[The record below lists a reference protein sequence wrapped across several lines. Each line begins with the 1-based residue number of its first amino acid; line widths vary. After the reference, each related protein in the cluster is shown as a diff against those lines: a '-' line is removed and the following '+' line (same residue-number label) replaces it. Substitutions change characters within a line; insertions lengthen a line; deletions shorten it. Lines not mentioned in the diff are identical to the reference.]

1 MEDSMYLT
9 KTREITRIGFVSTRF
24 QGTDGVSLETWKWN
38 EVLTGLGY
46 ETFFFS
52 GKSDWFPERS
62 HVVEEAFFRHPRV
75 LELHD
80 EIFDRTTRRRGLTAE
95 VGEIKGLLKAKL
107 YDFVK
112 TFDIDALIVEN
123 AFAIPVNIPLGV
135 ALAELVAEMEM
146 PTVAHNHDFAWERQR
161 FMTGCAEDYI
171 VRAFPPRLHSI
182 YHVVINSEAMRQLAF
197 RCGISSIMIPN
208 VWDFDASPVVGD
220 DYNATLRDELGIGND
235 QVLFLQP
242 TRIVA
247 RKGIESAIELVARY
261 NALSGDRQGKLLIS
275 HPDLDEGD
283 EYQLRVIDYAQF
295 MHVDLIVRPDLIGVD
310 RGIRK
315 DGGKVYSLW
324 DTYVRS
330 DFVTYPST
338 YEGFGNAFLEA
349 IFYRKPILVNRY
361 AIYAQDIEPL
371 GFKTTVMD
379 GYVTDAVVKDVARV
393 LSDPVEARK
402 RVAENFAIGKH
413 YLSYELLRRRLPII
427 FMNFGSVS

>member
-1 MEDSMYLT
+1 MYLT
-9 KTREITRIGFVSTRF
+9 RTREITRIGFVSTRF

-38 EVLTGLGY
+38 DVLTELGY

-62 HVVEEAFFRHPRV
+62 RVVPEAFFGFPAV
-75 LELHD
+75 KELHD
-80 EIFDRTTRRRGLTAE
+80 EIFDRSTRRRGLTAE
-95 VGEIKGLLKAKL
+95 VGEIKGRLKAAL
-107 YDFVK
+107 YEFVK
-112 TFDIDALIVEN
+112 EFSIDVLIVEN
-123 AFAIPVNIPLGV
+123 AFAIPMNIPLGV
-135 ALAELVAEMEM
+135 AIAELVAEMEM
-146 PTVAHNHDFAWERQR
+146 PTIAHNHDFAWERQR

-182 YHVVINSEAMRQLAF
+182 YHVVINSEARRQLAF
-197 RCGISSIMIPN
+197 RCGISSIMVPN
-208 VWDFDASPVVGD
+208 VWDFDSEPVVADEYNDGLRAELEIGD
-220 DYNATLRDELGIGND
+220 DE
-235 QVLFLQP
+235 VLFLQP

-261 NALSGDRQGKLLIS
+261 SKLTGGLKRGKLLIS

-283 EYQLRVIDYAQF
+283 EYQTRVLDYAKF
-295 MHVDLIVRPDLIGVD
+295 MNVDLIVRPDLIAVE
-310 RGIRK
+310 RGARA

-324 DTYVRS
+324 DAYVRS

-371 GFKTTVMD
+371 GFRTTVMD

-393 LSDPVEARK
+393 LSDPVEERK
-402 RVAENFAIGKH
+402 RVAENFAIGRK

-427 FMNFGSVS
+427 FMNFGAVS

>member
-1 MEDSMYLT
+1 MYLT
-9 KTREITRIGFVSTRF
+9 RTRDITRVGFVSTRF

-38 EVLTGLGY
+38 EVLTELGY

-62 HVVEEAFFRHPRV
+62 RVAPEAFFGHPQV
-75 LELHD
+75 KELHD
-80 EIFDRTTRRRGLTAE
+80 EIFDRSTRRRGLTAE
-95 VGEIKGLLKAKL
+95 VGEIKGRLKAAL
-107 YDFVK
+107 YEFVK
-112 TFDIDALIVEN
+112 DFSIDVLIVEN
-123 AFAIPVNIPLGV
+123 AFAIPMNIPLGV
-135 ALAELVAEMEM
+135 AIAELVAEMEM
-146 PTVAHNHDFAWERQR
+146 PTIAHNHDFAWERQR

-182 YHVVINSEAMRQLAF
+182 NHVVINSEARRQLAF
-197 RCGISSIMIPN
+197 RCGISSVMIPN
-208 VWDFDASPVVGD
+208 VWDFDSEPVVAD
-220 DYNATLRDELGIGND
+220 DYNAGLRAELEIADDE
-235 QVLFLQP
+235 VLFLQP

-261 NALSGDRQGKLLIS
+261 SRLTGGPRKGKLLIS
-275 HPDLDEGD
+275 HPVLDEGD
-283 EYQLRVIDYAQF
+283 EYQKRVLDYAKF
-295 MHVDLIVRPDLIGVD
+295 MNVELIVRPDLIDVE
-310 RGIRK
+310 RGTRT

-324 DTYVRS
+324 DAYVRS

-371 GFKTTVMD
+371 GFRTTVMD
-379 GYVTDAVVKDVARV
+379 GYVTDEVVKDVARV
-393 LSDPVEARK
+393 LSDPVEERK
-402 RVAENFAIGKH
+402 RVAENFAIGRK

-427 FMNFGSVS
+427 FMNFGAVS

>member
-1 MEDSMYLT
+1 MYLT
-9 KTREITRIGFVSTRF
+9 RTREITRVGFVSTRF

-38 EVLTGLGY
+38 EVLTELGY

-62 HVVEEAFFRHPRV
+62 RVVGEAFFGFPAV
-75 LELHD
+75 KELHE
-80 EIFDRTTRRRGLTAE
+80 EIFDRSTRRRGLTAE
-95 VGEIKGLLKAKL
+95 VGEIKGRLKAAL
-107 YDFVK
+107 YEFVK
-112 TFDIDALIVEN
+112 EFSIDVLIVEN
-123 AFAIPVNIPLGV
+123 AFAIPMHIPLGV
-135 ALAELVAEMEM
+135 AIAELVAEMEM
-146 PTVAHNHDFAWERQR
+146 PTIAHNHDFAWERQR

-182 YHVVINSEAMRQLAF
+182 YHVVINSEARRQLAF
-197 RCGISSIMIPN
+197 RCGISSIMVPN
-208 VWDFDASPVVGD
+208 VWDFDSEPVVADEYNAALRAELEIGD
-220 DYNATLRDELGIGND
+220 DE
-235 QVLFLQP
+235 VLFLQP

-261 NALSGDRQGKLLIS
+261 SKLIGGPRRGKLLIS

-283 EYQLRVIDYAQF
+283 EYQTRVLDYAKF
-295 MHVDLIVRPDLIGVD
+295 MNVELIVRPDLIGVE
-310 RGIRK
+310 RGTRP

-324 DTYVRS
+324 DAYVRS

-371 GFKTTVMD
+371 GFRTTVMD

-393 LSDPVEARK
+393 LTDPMEARK
-402 RVAENFAIGKH
+402 RVAENFAIGRK
-413 YLSYELLRRRLPII
+413 YLSYELLRRRLPVI
-427 FMNFGSVS
+427 FMNFGDVS

>member
-1 MEDSMYLT
+1 MYLT
-9 KTREITRIGFVSTRF
+9 KTRDIVRVGFVSTRL

-38 EVLTGLGY
+38 EVLTELGY

-52 GKSDWFPERS
+52 GMSDWFPERS
-62 HVVEEAFFRHPRV
+62 HVVEEAFFKHPRV
-75 LELHD
+75 LELHE
-80 EIFDRTTRRRGLTAE
+80 EIFDSSTRRRGLTAE
-95 VGEIKGLLKAKL
+95 VGEIKGMLKAKL
-107 YDFVK
+107 YEFVK

-123 AFAIPVNIPLGV
+123 AFAIPVHIPLGV
-135 ALAELVAEMEM
+135 ALAELVAELEM
-146 PTVAHNHDFAWERQR
+146 PTIAHNHDFAWERQR

-171 VRAFPPRLHSI
+171 VRAFPPRLHSV

-197 RCGISSIMIPN
+197 RCGIASVMIPN
-208 VWDFDASPVVGD
+208 VWNFDEAPVVAD
-220 DYNATLRDELGIGND
+220 DYNADFRAELGMDND
-235 QVLFLQP
+235 EVLFLQP
-242 TRIVA
+242 TRIIA

-261 NALSGDRQGKLLIS
+261 NAMSGGERKGRLLIS
-275 HPDLDEGD
+275 HPGLDEGD
-283 EYQLRVIDYAQF
+283 EYQTRIIDYARF
-295 MHVDLIVRPDLIGVD
+295 MEVDMIVRPDLIGIG
-310 RGIRK
+310 RGTRP

-324 DTYVRS
+324 DTYVQS

-379 GYVTDAVVKDVARV
+379 GYITEAVVKDVSRV

-413 YLSYELLRRRLPII
+413 YLSYEVLRRRLPMI

>member
-1 MEDSMYLT
+1 MYLT
-9 KTREITRIGFVSTRF
+9 RIRDITRVGFVSTRF

-38 EVLTGLGY
+38 EVLTELGY

-62 HVVEEAFFRHPRV
+62 RVVEEAFFGFPAV
-75 LELHD
+75 KELHD
-80 EIFDRTTRRRGLTAE
+80 EIFDRSTRRRGLTAE
-95 VGEIKGLLKAKL
+95 VGEIKGRLKAAL
-107 YDFVK
+107 YEFVK
-112 TFDIDALIVEN
+112 EFSIDVLIVEN
-123 AFAIPVNIPLGV
+123 AFAIPMNIPLGV

-146 PTVAHNHDFAWERQR
+146 PTIAHNHDFAWERQR

-182 YHVVINSEAMRQLAF
+182 YHVVINSEARRQLAF
-197 RCGISSIMIPN
+197 RCGISSIMVPN
-208 VWDFDASPVVGD
+208 VWDFDSEPVVAD
-220 DYNATLRDELGIGND
+220 EYNAGLRAELEITDDE
-235 QVLFLQP
+235 VLFLQP

-261 NALSGDRQGKLLIS
+261 SKLTGGTKRGKLLIS
-275 HPDLDEGD
+275 HPDLDEGN
-283 EYQLRVIDYAQF
+283 EYQIRVLEYAKF
-295 MHVDLIVRPDLIGVD
+295 MNVELIVRPDLIAVE
-310 RGIRK
+310 RGTRP
-315 DGGKVYSLW
+315 DGGKIYSLW
-324 DTYVRS
+324 DAYVRS

-371 GFKTTVMD
+371 GFRTTVMD

-393 LSDPVEARK
+393 LSDPVEERK
-402 RVAENFAIGKH
+402 RVAENFAIGKK
-413 YLSYELLRRRLPII
+413 YLSYELLRRRLPVI
-427 FMNFGSVS
+427 FMNFGAVS

>member
-1 MEDSMYLT
+1 MYLT
-9 KTREITRIGFVSTRF
+9 RARDITRVGFVSTRF

-38 EVLTGLGY
+38 QVLTELGY

-52 GKSDWFPERS
+52 GKSDWYPERS
-62 HVVEEAFFRHPRV
+62 RVVEEAFFGYPSV
-75 LELHD
+75 KELHK
-80 EIFDRTTRRRGLTAE
+80 EIFDRSTRRRGLTAE
-95 VGEIKGLLKAKL
+95 VGEIKGRLKSAL
-107 YDFVK
+107 YEFVK
-112 TFDIDALIVEN
+112 EFGIDVLIVEN
-123 AFAIPVNIPLGV
+123 AFAIPMHIPLGI

-146 PTVAHNHDFAWERQR
+146 PTIAHNHDFAWERQR

-182 YHVVINSEAMRQLAF
+182 YHVVINSEARRQLAF

-208 VWDFDASPVVGD
+208 VWDFDEEPVKAD
-220 DYNATLRDELGIGND
+220 EYNAGLRAELGLAD
-235 QVLFLQP
+235 DDALFLQP

-261 NALSGDRQGKLLIS
+261 NKLMGGSQRGRLLIS

-283 EYQLRVIDYAQF
+283 EYQRRVLDYAAF
-295 MHVDLIVRPDLIGVD
+295 MEVELIVRPDLIDVE
-310 RGIRK
+310 RRRRA

-324 DTYVRS
+324 DAYVRS

-349 IFYRKPILVNRY
+349 VFYRKPILVNRY

-371 GFKTTVMD
+371 GFRTTVMD

-393 LSDPVEARK
+393 LSDPVEERK
-402 RVAENFAIGKH
+402 RVAENFAIGKK
-413 YLSYELLRRRLPII
+413 YLSYELLRRRLPVA
-427 FMNFGSVS
+427 FMSFGAVS

>member
-1 MEDSMYLT
+1 MYLT
-9 KTREITRIGFVSTRF
+9 KTREITRVGFVSTRF

-38 EVLTGLGY
+38 EVLTELGY

-52 GKSDWFPERS
+52 GMSDWFPERS
-62 HVVEEAFFRHPRV
+62 MVVEDAFFGQPRV
-75 LELHD
+75 KELHD
-80 EIFDRTTRRRGLTAE
+80 EIFDRSTRRRGLTAE
-95 VGEIKGLLKAKL
+95 VGEIKGRIKAKL

-112 TFDIDALIVEN
+112 EFDIDVLIVEN
-123 AFAIPVNIPLGV
+123 AFAIPMHIPLGI

-146 PTVAHNHDFAWERQR
+146 PTIAHNHDFAWERQR

-171 VRAFPPRLHSI
+171 VRAFPPRLHSV
-182 YHVVINSEAMRQLAF
+182 YHVVINSEARRQLAF
-197 RCGISSIMIPN
+197 RCGISSVMIPN
-208 VWDFDASPVVGD
+208 VWDFDAEPTEAD
-220 DYNATLRDELGIGND
+220 PYNGSLRSELGMGD
-235 QVLFLQP
+235 EEVLFLQP

-261 NALSGDRQGKLLIS
+261 NDMVGPSQKGRLLIS
-275 HPDLDEGD
+275 HPVLDEGN
-283 EYQLRVIDYAQF
+283 EYQHRVLDYAKY
-295 MHVDLIVRPDLIGVD
+295 MDVELIVRPDLIDVN
-310 RGIRK
+310 RGTRQ

-324 DTYVRS
+324 DTYVQA

-371 GFKTTVMD
+371 GFRTTVMD

-393 LSDPVEARK
+393 LSDPMEERK
-402 RVAENFAIGKH
+402 RVAENFAIGKR
-413 YLSYELLRRRLPII
+413 YLSYEVLRRRLPTL
-427 FMNFGSVS
+427 FMNFGAVS

>member
-1 MEDSMYLT
+1 MYLT
-9 KTREITRIGFVSTRF
+9 KTREITRVGFVSTRF

-38 EVLTGLGY
+38 EVLTELGY

-52 GKSDWFPERS
+52 GLSDWFPERS
-62 HVVEEAFFRHPRV
+62 MVVEDAFFGQPRV
-75 LELHD
+75 KELHD
-80 EIFDRTTRRRGLTAE
+80 EIFDRSTRRRGLTAE
-95 VGEIKGLLKAKL
+95 VGEIKGGLKAKL

-112 TFDIDALIVEN
+112 EFNIDVLIVEN
-123 AFAIPVNIPLGV
+123 AFAIPMHIPLGI
-135 ALAELVAEMEM
+135 ALAELVAELEM

-171 VRAFPPRLHSI
+171 VRAFPPRLHSV
-182 YHVVINSEAMRQLAF
+182 YHVVINSEARRQLAF
-197 RCGISSIMIPN
+197 RCGISSVMIPN
-208 VWDFDASPVVGD
+208 VWDFDAEPAQAD
-220 DYNATLRDELGIGND
+220 AYNASLRSDLGMGDEE
-235 QVLFLQP
+235 VLFLQP

-261 NALSGDRQGKLLIS
+261 NDMVSPSQKGRLLIS
-275 HPDLDEGD
+275 HPVLDEGN
-283 EYQLRVIDYAQF
+283 EYQHRVLDYAKY
-295 MHVDLIVRPDLIGVD
+295 MDVELIVRPDLIDVN
-310 RGIRK
+310 RGARP

-324 DTYVRS
+324 DTYVHA

-371 GFKTTVMD
+371 GFRTTVMD

-393 LSDPVEARK
+393 LSDPMEERK
-402 RVAENFAIGKH
+402 RVAENFAIGKR
-413 YLSYELLRRRLPII
+413 YLSYEVLRRRLPTL
-427 FMNFGSVS
+427 FMNFGAVS

>member
-1 MEDSMYLT
+1 MYLT
-9 KTREITRIGFVSTRF
+9 RIRDITRVGFVSTRF

-38 EVLTGLGY
+38 EVLTELGY

-62 HVVEEAFFRHPRV
+62 RVVEEAFFGFPAV
-75 LELHD
+75 KELHD
-80 EIFDRTTRRRGLTAE
+80 EIFDRSTRRRGLTAE
-95 VGEIKGLLKAKL
+95 VGEIKGRLKAAL
-107 YDFVK
+107 YEFVK
-112 TFDIDALIVEN
+112 EFSIDVLIVEN
-123 AFAIPVNIPLGV
+123 AFAIPMNIPLGV

-146 PTVAHNHDFAWERQR
+146 PTIAHNHDFAWERQR

-182 YHVVINSEAMRQLAF
+182 YHVVINSEARRQLAF
-197 RCGISSIMIPN
+197 RCGISSIMVPN
-208 VWDFDASPVVGD
+208 VWDFDSEPVVAD
-220 DYNATLRDELGIGND
+220 EYNAGLRAELEITDDE
-235 QVLFLQP
+235 VLFLQP

-261 NALSGDRQGKLLIS
+261 SKLTGGTKRGKLLIS
-275 HPDLDEGD
+275 HPDLDEGN
-283 EYQLRVIDYAQF
+283 EYQIRVLEYAKF
-295 MHVDLIVRPDLIGVD
+295 MNVELIVRPDLIAVE
-310 RGIRK
+310 RGTRP

-324 DTYVRS
+324 DAYVRS

-371 GFKTTVMD
+371 GFRTTVMD

-393 LSDPVEARK
+393 LSDPVEERK
-402 RVAENFAIGKH
+402 RVAENFAIGKK
-413 YLSYELLRRRLPII
+413 YLSYELLRRRLPVI
-427 FMNFGSVS
+427 FMNFGAVS

>member
-1 MEDSMYLT
+1 MYLT
-9 KTREITRIGFVSTRF
+9 RAREITRIGFVSTRF

-38 EVLTGLGY
+38 EVLTELGY

-62 HVVEEAFFRHPRV
+62 RVVPEAFFGFPAV
-75 LELHD
+75 KELHD
-80 EIFDRTTRRRGLTAE
+80 EIFDRSTRRRGLTAE
-95 VGEIKGLLKAKL
+95 VGEIKGKLKAAL
-107 YDFVK
+107 YEFVK
-112 TFDIDALIVEN
+112 DFAIDVLIVEN
-123 AFAIPVNIPLGV
+123 AFAIPMNIPLGV
-135 ALAELVAEMEM
+135 AIAELVAEMEM
-146 PTVAHNHDFAWERQR
+146 PTIAHNHDFAWERQR

-182 YHVVINSEAMRQLAF
+182 NHVVINSEARRQLAF
-197 RCGISSIMIPN
+197 RCGIASIMIPN
-208 VWDFDASPVVGD
+208 VWDFDSEPVVADEYNAGLRAELEIGD
-220 DYNATLRDELGIGND
+220 DE
-235 QVLFLQP
+235 VLFLQP
-242 TRIVA
+242 TRIIA

-261 NALSGDRQGKLLIS
+261 SKLTGGPKRGKLLIS

-283 EYQLRVIDYAQF
+283 EYQTRVLDYAKF
-295 MHVDLIVRPDLIGVD
+295 MNVDLIVRPDLIGVE
-310 RGIRK
+310 RGTRA

-324 DTYVRS
+324 DAYVRS

-371 GFKTTVMD
+371 GFRTTVMD
-379 GYVTDAVVKDVARV
+379 GYITDAVVKDVARV
-393 LSDPVEARK
+393 LSDPVEERK
-402 RVAENFAIGKH
+402 RVAENFAIGRK

-427 FMNFGSVS
+427 FMNFGAVS

>member
-1 MEDSMYLT
+1 MYLT
-9 KTREITRIGFVSTRF
+9 RTRDITRVGFVSTRF

-38 EVLTGLGY
+38 EVLTELGY

-62 HVVEEAFFRHPRV
+62 RVVEDAFFGQPRV
-75 LELHD
+75 KELHD
-80 EIFDRTTRRRGLTAE
+80 EIFDRSTRRRGLTAE
-95 VGEIKGLLKAKL
+95 VGDIKGRLKTAL
-107 YDFVK
+107 YEFVK
-112 TFDIDALIVEN
+112 EFSIDVLIVEN
-123 AFAIPVNIPLGV
+123 AFAIPMHIPLGI
-135 ALAELVAEMEM
+135 ALAELVAELEM

-182 YHVVINSEAMRQLAF
+182 YHVVINSEARRQLAF

-208 VWDFDASPVVGD
+208 VWNFDSDPVEAD
-220 DYNATLRDELGIGND
+220 DYNAGLREELGVGGD
-235 QVLFLQP
+235 DVLFLQP

-261 NALSGDRQGKLLIS
+261 NELVGGTQRGRLLIS

-283 EYQLRVIDYAQF
+283 AYQKRVLDYAKF
-295 MHVDLIVRPDLIGVD
+295 MDVELIVRPDLIGVD
-310 RGIRK
+310 RGTRA

-324 DTYVRS
+324 DAYVGS

-371 GFKTTVMD
+371 GFRTTVMD

-393 LSDPVEARK
+393 LSDPMEERK
-402 RVAENFAIGKH
+402 RVAENFAIGKK
-413 YLSYELLRRRLPII
+413 YLSYEVLRRRLPTI
-427 FMNFGSVS
+427 FMNFGAVS

>member
-1 MEDSMYLT
+1 MYLT
-9 KTREITRIGFVSTRF
+9 KARDIVRIGFVSTRF
-24 QGTDGVSLETWKWN
+24 MGTDGVSLETWKWN
-38 EVLTGLGY
+38 EVLTELGY

-52 GKSDWFPERS
+52 GLSDWYPDRS

-75 LELHD
+75 LELHK
-80 EIFDRTTRRRGLTAE
+80 EIFDRSTRRRGLTAE
-95 VGEIKGLLKAKL
+95 VGEIKGHLKAKL

-112 TFDIDALIVEN
+112 AFDIDALIVEN
-123 AFAIPVNIPLGV
+123 AFAIPVHIPLGV
-135 ALAELVAEMEM
+135 ALAELVAELEM

-197 RCGISSIMIPN
+197 RCGISSVMVPN
-208 VWDFDASPVVGD
+208 VWDFDAPPVPPDEYNRSLKADLGMD
-220 DYNATLRDELGIGND
+220 DDE
-235 QVLFLQP
+235 VLFLQP
-242 TRIVA
+242 TRIIA

-261 NALSGDRQGKLLIS
+261 NALSGDVKPGKLLIS
-275 HPDLDEGD
+275 HPGLDEGD
-283 EYQLRVIDYAQF
+283 EYQARVLDYARF
-295 MHVDLIVRPDLIGVD
+295 MKVDLIVRPDLIDVERGV
-310 RGIRK
+310 RE
-315 DGGKVYSLW
+315 DGGKKYSLW

-349 IFYRKPILVNRY
+349 IFYRKPLLVNRY

-379 GYVTDAVVKDVARV
+379 GYVTDAVVRDVARV
-393 LSDPVEARK
+393 LSDPVEART

-413 YLSYELLRRRLPII
+413 YLSYEVLRRRLPMI
-427 FMNFGSVS
+427 FMNFGSVG